1 MEDINAVL
9 AENLRRMRENRRLS
23 LDAVARLTGVSKSML
38 GQIERGEV
46 NPTVSTMWKIAG
58 GLKVNFTAL
67 FQREQE
73 RAEELDIGSITPLLE
88 DEGRYRDYPL
98 FTTGDGRPFE
108 ILYIEIDPGSGLEAE
123 PHPEGTQEFITVH
136 SGAVEVYVDGETHC
150 AAHNRALRFTAD
162 RPHGYKNPSNDVCRM
177 TMVIFYPES

>member
-1 MEDINAVL
+1 MNV
-9 AENLRRMRENRRLS
+9 
-23 LDAVARLTGVSKSML
+23 
-38 GQIERGEV
+38 
-46 NPTVSTMWKIAG
+46 
-58 GLKVNFTAL
+58 TAL
-67 FQREQE
+67 LQREHE
-73 RAEELDIGSITPLLE
+73 LAEELDIGSITPLLE

-123 PHPEGTQEFITVH
+123 PHPEGTQEFNTLH
-136 SGAVEVYVDGETHC
+136 SGAVEVYVDGETYH
-150 AAHNRALRFTAD
+150 ADERRALRFTAD

>member
-58 GLKVNFTAL
+58 GLKVNL
-67 FQREQE
+67 S
-73 RAEELDIGSITPLLE
+73 LIHIS
-88 DEGRYRDYPL
+88 
-98 FTTGDGRPFE
+98 
-108 ILYIEIDPGSGLEAE
+108 E
-123 PHPEGTQEFITVH
+123 PTRH
-136 SGAVEVYVDGETHC
+136 
-150 AAHNRALRFTAD
+150 
-162 RPHGYKNPSNDVCRM
+162 
-177 TMVIFYPES
+177 

>member
-108 ILYIEIDPGSGLEAE
+108 ILYIEIDPGSGLEA
-123 PHPEGTQEFITVH
+123 
-136 SGAVEVYVDGETHC
+136 VDGETYH
-150 AAHNRALRFTAD
+150 ADERRALRFTAD
-162 RPHGYKNPSNDVCRM
+162 RPHGYKNPGDDVCRL
-177 TMVIFYPES
+177 TMVIFYPDRQ